1 MQKNIRITGIG
12 AAVMSAFFLG
22 LAPVFGK
29 AAMGEGY
36 FSPYAVVAM
45 RTTLAAFL
53 LFLIMALFKRQA
65 LYIYPAGLMLCAVAG
80 SINGLGSVFYYV
92 GLNRLNA
99 GFAQMLYALYPF
111 FVALWLR
118 IMDKQSPSPLT
129 ILRGILAFASAILL
143 TWVGIG
149 KLDLLGVAFMLISAM
164 FYGFH
169 IPINQRVLLDV
180 PAPTVAVYTLF
191 AMSAIV
197 VPAFF
202 LFDGNLTV
210 PANPPWIH
218 VLGLT
223 IVTFSSRL
231 LLFTGVKHI
240 GGMQTALLGLSELLV
255 AVIFSHIILNEI
267 FTVWQWIGMVGLGIS
282 LLMVW
287 FEKPTP
293 QPQHAHG
300 VFSILEPPDFPKDF
314 YKHGDIRETLSFED
328 LPDDPQ
334 DSDGKEE
341 TTGVK
346 RNLTD
351 VEEEASASNTPMG
364 MP

>member
-1 MQKNIRITGIG
+1 
-12 AAVMSAFFLG
+12 
-22 LAPVFGK
+22 
-29 AAMGEGY
+29 
-36 FSPYAVVAM
+36 
-45 RTTLAAFL
+45 
-53 LFLIMALFKRQA
+53 
-65 LYIYPAGLMLCAVAG
+65 MLCADAG